1 MLNII
6 NTTFSSIEVWFTDQS
21 SEPLDVEDSVKITLI
36 IDIIKMR
43 CSVESKYKKYAKGYG
58 VLSFAKKYGDKYGKK
73 LMDTATKTGIDAS
86 KTASK
91 RVVQKTEQAKVDLAG
106 IKIAYT
112 ITSSGRTKYRK
123 RRRKTRNLH
132 ITRKKMGNY

>member
-91 RVVQKTEQAKVDLAG
+91 RVVQKTEQAKGDLAG
-106 IKIAYT
+106 IKIAYK
-112 ITSSGRTKYRK
+112 ITSSGKTKYRK
-123 RRRKTRNLH
+123 RRGKTRNLH
-132 ITRKKMGNY
+132 VTRKKMGNY

>member
-73 LMDTATKTGIDAS
+73 LMDTATKTEIDAS

-91 RVVQKTEQAKVDLAG
+91 RVVQKTEQAKGDLAG

-112 ITSSGRTKYRK
+112 ITSSGKTKYRK
-123 RRRKTRNLH
+123 RRGKTRNLH

>member
-43 CSVESKYKKYAKGYG
+43 CSVESNIKNMPKDMAFNH
-58 VLSFAKKYGDKYGKK
+58 L
-73 LMDTATKTGIDAS
+73 
-86 KTASK
+86 
-91 RVVQKTEQAKVDLAG
+91 QKNMEINMVK
-106 IKIAYT
+106 
-112 ITSSGRTKYRK
+112 
-123 RRRKTRNLH
+123 N
-132 ITRKKMGNY
+132 

>member
-91 RVVQKTEQAKVDLAG
+91 RVVQKTEQAKGDLAG

-112 ITSSGRTKYRK
+112 ITSSGKTKYRK
-123 RRRKTRNLH
+123 RRGKTRNLH
-132 ITRKKMGNY
+132 ITKKKMGNY

>member
-6 NTTFSSIEVWFTDQS
+6 NKTFSSIEVWFTDQS

-91 RVVQKTEQAKVDLAG
+91 RVVQKTE
-106 IKIAYT
+106 
-112 ITSSGRTKYRK
+112 
-123 RRRKTRNLH
+123 
-132 ITRKKMGNY
+132 

>member
-73 LMDTATKTGIDAS
+73 IMDTATKTGIDAS

-91 RVVQKTEQAKVDLAG
+91 RVVQKTEQAKGDLAG

-112 ITSSGRTKYRK
+112 ITSSGKTKYRK
-123 RRRKTRNLH
+123 RRGKTRNLH

>member
-73 LMDTATKTGIDAS
+73 LMDTATKTGIDDS

-91 RVVQKTEQAKVDLAG
+91 RVVQKTEQAKGDLAG

-112 ITSSGRTKYRK
+112 ITSSGKTKYRK
-123 RRRKTRNLH
+123 RRGKTRNLH

>member
-1 MLNII
+1 
-6 NTTFSSIEVWFTDQS
+6 
-21 SEPLDVEDSVKITLI
+21 
-36 IDIIKMR
+36 
-43 CSVESKYKKYAKGYG
+43 
-58 VLSFAKKYGDKYGKK
+58 
-73 LMDTATKTGIDAS
+73 MDTATKTGIDAS

-91 RVVQKTEQAKVDLAG
+91 RVVQKTEQAKGDLAG

-132 ITRKKMGNY
+132 ITRKMMGNY

>member
-58 VLSFAKKYGDKYGKK
+58 VLSFAKKYGDKYGKI

-91 RVVQKTEQAKVDLAG
+91 RVVQKTEQAKGDLAG
-106 IKIAYT
+106 IKIAST
-112 ITSSGRTKYRK
+112 ITSSGKTKYRK
-123 RRRKTRNLH
+123 RRGKTRNLH

>member
-91 RVVQKTEQAKVDLAG
+91 RVVQKTEQAKGDLAG
-106 IKIAYT
+106 IKIAST
-112 ITSSGRTKYRK
+112 ITSSGKTKYRK
-123 RRRKTRNLH
+123 RRGKTRNLH

>member
-91 RVVQKTEQAKVDLAG
+91 RVVQKTEQAKGDLAG

-132 ITRKKMGNY
+132 ITRKMMGNY

>member
-36 IDIIKMR
+36 IDIIKMW
-43 CSVESKYKKYAKGYG
+43 CSVESKYKKYAKRYG
-58 VLSFAKKYGDKYGKK
+58 VLSFAKKYGDKYGKN

-91 RVVQKTEQAKVDLAG
+91 RVVQKTE
-106 IKIAYT
+106 
-112 ITSSGRTKYRK
+112 
-123 RRRKTRNLH
+123 
-132 ITRKKMGNY
+132 

>member
-43 CSVESKYKKYAKGYG
+43 CSVESNIKNVPKDMAFNH
-58 VLSFAKKYGDKYGKK
+58 L
-73 LMDTATKTGIDAS
+73 
-86 KTASK
+86 
-91 RVVQKTEQAKVDLAG
+91 QKNMEINMVK
-106 IKIAYT
+106 
-112 ITSSGRTKYRK
+112 
-123 RRRKTRNLH
+123 N
-132 ITRKKMGNY
+132 

>member
-1 MLNII
+1 MVNII

-91 RVVQKTEQAKVDLAG
+91 RVVQKTEQAKGDLAG

-112 ITSSGRTKYRK
+112 ITSSGKTKYRK
-123 RRRKTRNLH
+123 RRGKTRNLH

>member
-91 RVVQKTEQAKVDLAG
+91 RVVQKTEQAKGDLAG

-112 ITSSGRTKYRK
+112 ITSSGKTKYRK
-123 RRRKTRNLH
+123 RRGKTRNLH